1 MANVGNNIQSVGT
14 VIAKVAAQMLADK
27 TQFLQNIDK
36 EPSTSFDQVNGY
48 NVGQT
53 ITINKPARFIPST
66 GADITS
72 AIQDIV
78 EEKTTLT
85 LNNRQVVPVAMTSA
99 EIQNEIRLKDWTQRI
114 LDPAVSSIAQTI
126 EANFLTTVVNNTY
139 NYVGAQTAVPDTAI
153 FDTDTVLQM
162 REKLKKNL
170 VPDNGKLRI
179 LLDSA
184 SMRTAVN
191 ARKGLFQ
198 AADAIE
204 TQYMEG
210 VMGKSDGFTFLEN
223 NLLPIHQRGTAT
235 GAITITTT
243 VTEGSQSWALTGTSA
258 QTLVAGDVFTVAGVY
273 MLHPITKAVTNVLQQ
288 FVVTANNTASSGSYT
303 SVAVSPAPYVASNGL
318 NNVSALPASTNVVN
332 LVGVASNN
340 YLNNIAFHKSAFRF
354 ASVPLMKPDGA
365 HMVGQET
372 VDGMTIRVWMD
383 ANILTDKMIMRLDF
397 LGGIA
402 TVRPEWAC
410 RAAR

>member
-1 MANVGNNIQSVGT
+1 MVNVGNNIQSVGT

-36 EPSTSFDQVNGY
+36 EPATSFDQVNGY

-53 ITINKPARFIPST
+53 ITINKPPRFVPST

-72 AIQDIV
+72 TIQDIV
-78 EEKTTLT
+78 EEKATLT

-126 EANFLTTVVNNTY
+126 ESQFLTTAVNATY
-139 NYVGAQTAVPDTAI
+139 NLVGTPGATI
-153 FDTDTVLQM
+153 FDTDQILAARQT
-162 REKLKKNL
+162 LKESL
-170 VPDNGKLRI
+170 VPDNGKLKV
-179 LLDSA
+179 LLSSKA
-184 SMRTAVN
+184 MRSAVN

-198 AADAIE
+198 SADAIE

-223 NLLPIHQRGTAT
+223 NLVPLHTRGTAT
-235 GAITITTT
+235 GSITVTTT
-243 VTEGSQSWALTGTSA
+243 STEGDSTLALTGTSA
-258 QTLVAGDVFTVAGVY
+258 QTLKLGDVFTIAAVNAV
-273 MLHPITKAVTNVLQQ
+273 HPITKQSLGRLQQ

-303 SVAVSPAPYVASNGL
+303 GVAISPSVYAGSNGL
-318 NNVSALPASTNVVN
+318 QNIDALPQSSAVVTLVDSASTSNTQN
-332 LVGVASNN
+332 L
-340 YLNNIAFHKSAFRF
+340 AFYKSAFRF

-397 LGGIA
+397 LGGIVA
-402 TVRPEWAC
+402 VRPEWSC
-410 RAAR
+410 RITS